1 MLKRIICAVLLSV
14 GLVAAGPVNLGFTPP
29 AQLVA
34 VGGLASIQLVISGL
48 GNHAAPS
55 LGDYD
60 VLVVFDPN
68 ILASPSVTFG
78 DPVLGDQLDLS
89 GLGNLSGSQL
99 IGPGSLRVFEI
110 SLDAAADLD
119 SMQPASFSLAT
130 LDFHAIG
137 VGTSE
142 LSIQINS
149 LGDSIGNPLDGASS
163 TATVTAVPEPASLWL
178 LGAALCR
185 VCGRRRAYTSR
196 RRR

>member
-1 MLKRIICAVLLSV
+1 VLKRIICAVLLSV
-14 GLVAAGPVNLGFTPP
+14 GPVAAAPVNLAFAPP

-34 VGGLASIQLVISGL
+34 VGGSATVQLVISGL

-68 ILASPSVTFG
+68 ILASTSVTFG
-78 DPVLGDQLDLS
+78 DPVLGDQLDLF
-89 GLGNLSGSQL
+89 GLGNLNGSQL
-99 IGPGSLRVFEI
+99 MRPGSLRVFEI

-119 SMQPASFSLAT
+119 SMQPASFTLAT

-137 VGTSE
+137 EGTST

-149 LGDSIGNPLDGASS
+149 LGDSIGNPLDGH
-163 TATVTAVPEPASLWL
+163 
-178 LGAALCR
+178 
-185 VCGRRRAYTSR
+185 
-196 RRR
+196 